1 MTKKST
7 TVLAA
12 MALLLCHLV
21 PGSRAQSSTFLDA
34 MWKNKLMLEA
44 NQTMTSDQFQS
55 VLTDLRIGAKFNASR
70 ACARAPA
77 APAYK
82 EANDSI
88 ADSCLSGAQIAES
101 FRLNLTTGLNRD
113 QFGSLA
119 VAMVQQQLSGRCLIP
134 APAETE
140 ANSTK
145 TVRDIKW
152 VYIYG
157 TISVTVIS
165 LLSCLGCLLVA
176 CHRAVCYRHM
186 LLFLVELA
194 VGSLVGEALL
204 HLLPTVVQNGLHGG
218 HGEHGEEEHHEEGGG
233 VPENFVK
240 LVAAAGTLCILH
252 AIDTASV
259 VAGVD
264 NHGHDSEVPT
274 EGQAYSVST
283 ADAEAVEQVPSSA
296 TAARSEKPT
305 TFGFIQQSQVSLREL
320 FRKPKRCLSSP
331 IRLCLFVM
339 VSDALHN
346 FADGVAIGA
355 GFAIGDADG
364 LRLSLSIGLHEL
376 AHELADFAVLLSC
389 GFSVRGALAINLACT
404 VTAYVGLYV
413 AVPLADAS
421 TEAQVWILAV
431 ASGMFLYIA
440 LVTMTNLVRRS
451 YRPKS
456 KTAFFVGNLGLLCG
470 FLSVIAISMYEFYG

>member
-1 MTKKST
+1 
-7 TVLAA
+7 
-12 MALLLCHLV
+12 
-21 PGSRAQSSTFLDA
+21 
-34 MWKNKLMLEA
+34 MLEA
-44 NQTMTSDQFQS
+44 NQTMTSQFQS

-119 VAMVQQQLSGRCLIP
+119 VAM
-134 APAETE
+134 
-140 ANSTK
+140 
-145 TVRDIKW
+145 
-152 VYIYG
+152 
-157 TISVTVIS
+157 
-165 LLSCLGCLLVA
+165 
-176 CHRAVCYRHM
+176 
-186 LLFLVELA
+186 LA